1 MVLLIIYFVFWSQV
15 VTNQFSRVA
24 VSGRCS
30 FFGNVRLGMDVSL
43 DELRKLYHVV
53 SVMGFGLHSCKSFK
67 SDVPCNL
74 GG

>member
-1 MVLLIIYFVFWSQV
+1 V

-53 SVMGFGLHSCKSFK
+53 SVVDFGLHTLARVLSQMYPATRGIKVTYGHRHK
-67 SDVPCNL
+67 QQ
-74 GG
+74 